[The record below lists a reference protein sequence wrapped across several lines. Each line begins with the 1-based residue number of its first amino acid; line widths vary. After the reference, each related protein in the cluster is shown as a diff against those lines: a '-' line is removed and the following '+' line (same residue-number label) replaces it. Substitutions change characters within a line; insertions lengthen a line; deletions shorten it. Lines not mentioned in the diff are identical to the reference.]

1 MIDKWSLRFR
11 IFLFFAL
18 LAVGAVVL
26 AGFGIYVGFS
36 RLASN
41 ADASSALISSA
52 LVFALLMVGL
62 IAGVWLL
69 FDENV
74 AKPIIALSN
83 TLRVQAH
90 AADSSGLKAADAK
103 YLGDLAPAATAV
115 IDGFANT
122 RLSLNSVVAKH
133 TEQLTRDNAR
143 LARLVRDAP
152 LALIVCSEAH
162 RIVLYNRAAETLV
175 GQTHPIGLDRK
186 LSDIMAAEPIAEA
199 FDRLC
204 AGASDGDMTE
214 VMCTPLDDDTSI
226 CAKVFLIEEQS
237 SEHAPKAYV
246 LALEPVPKS
255 RSEADAARAAAQIN
269 GHRSEPA
276 HPAIISRDTS
286 STPIDFDFAL
296 LTNAATHA
304 QERSNLSTLPFV
316 VFDTETTGLRPDAG
330 DEIVQIA
337 AVRVVNG
344 RVVPGDRFEC
354 LVNPER
360 LIPAASIKIHGITP
374 DMVDDAD
381 DISVV
386 GKQFH
391 RYVGDAILVAHN
403 APFDLAFLQ
412 KNRERIGH
420 RFGNPVLDTILLS
433 AVLFGRDAEH
443 SLDALVARLG
453 IEIPDADRHT
463 ALGDSIATAK
473 ALVKMLPPLADK
485 GIVTLHDAFEACK
498 PHRNML
504 ASQPSGA
511 KVDLGTMN
519 EAVAKG

>member
-1 MIDKWSLRFR
+1 MFATWSLRFR
-11 IFLFFAL
+11 IFLFFGL
-18 LAVGAVVL
+18 LGVGAL
-26 AGFGIYVGFS
+26 ALGAAGAYLGMTRI
-36 RLASN
+36 ASG
-41 ADASSALISSA
+41 ADPQSALITAA
-52 LVFALLMVGL
+52 LVSSLLMAGL

-83 TLRVQAH
+83 ALRVQAH
-90 AADSSGLKAADAK
+90 AADVNGLKAADAK
-103 YLGDLAPAATAV
+103 YLGDLAPAASAV
-115 IDGFANT
+115 IDGFAHT

-162 RIVLYNRAAETLV
+162 RIVLYNRAAEALL
-175 GQTHPIGLDRK
+175 GRSHPIGLDRK
-186 LSDIMAAEPIAEA
+186 LSDVIDAEPIQAA
-199 FDRLC
+199 FERLC

-214 VMCTPLDDDTSI
+214 VMCTPLDEDTSI
-226 CAKVFLIEEQS
+226 CAKVYLVEERS
-237 SEHAPKAYV
+237 SERMPRAYV
-246 LALEPVPKS
+246 LALEPVPK
-255 RSEADAARAAAQIN
+255 DHAATIPLAIAN
-269 GHRSEPA
+269 GHAAEPA
-276 HPAIISRDTS
+276 HPAIITRASAA
-286 STPIDFDFAL
+286 TPIDFDFAL
-296 LTNAATHA
+296 LTNAATDA
-304 QERSNLSTLPFV
+304 QERTDLDKLPFV
-316 VFDTETTGLRPDAG
+316 VFDTETTGLRPDQG

-344 RVVPGDRFEC
+344 RVVADDRFDC
-354 LVNPER
+354 LVNPES

-381 DISVV
+381 DISIV

-433 AVLFGRDAEH
+433 AVLFGRNEEH
-443 SLDALVARLG
+443 SLDALVARFG
-453 IEIPDADRHT
+453 IEIPDHERHT

-473 ALVKMLPPLADK
+473 ALVQMLPMLADR

-498 PHRNML
+498 PHRDML

-511 KVDLGTMN
+511 KVDI
-519 EAVAKG
+519 EAVARV